1 LIQIKPSWGKAAP
14 FRRMSANL
22 FSMHVAMLIFG
33 GVMRNRVPE
42 MLAAMVQI
50 AAPLRAPSRRLVQGS

>member
-1 LIQIKPSWGKAAP
+1 
-14 FRRMSANL
+14 MSANL